1 MERAAPINPEIRT
14 VDYLSHVVVA
24 GVSKMGWG
32 RSVGPIETRTYALKM
47 TVPEVLRTLDLR

>member
-1 MERAAPINPEIRT
+1 
-14 VDYLSHVVVA
+14 
-24 GVSKMGWG
+24 MGWG